1 MVANNQ
7 RKAAALK
14 SKARLEA
21 TIKSAMKSF
30 KIVENEIAVW
40 KKKAANRKAFRIAN
54 L

>member
-40 KKKAANRKAFRIAN
+40 KKKSCQQESLQNR
-54 L
+54 